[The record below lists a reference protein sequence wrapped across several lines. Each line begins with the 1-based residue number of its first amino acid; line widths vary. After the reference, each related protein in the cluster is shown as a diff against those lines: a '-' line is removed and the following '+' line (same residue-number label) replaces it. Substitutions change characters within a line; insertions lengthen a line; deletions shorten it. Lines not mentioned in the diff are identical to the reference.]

1 METEELGVLTLPD
14 LQQRVLNL
22 LMRRPPSTAEQI
34 AEQLAVD
41 VMQVEDALNSLL
53 EQGLVSERIISGA
66 ICYLVRG
73 TENLGWEFGT
83 EEASRQALTPGK
95 ALSVIINP
103 SAEITAVPGSTVEI
117 CVTVSNQGD
126 RSAVIDI
133 YMDEVS
139 GAVYQW
145 CEAAQERL
153 ALSCGQSSEVVF
165 RVAVP
170 ADARPDTYRFMLV
183 VDAPQ
188 HYPEDTPI
196 QHQSN
201 LTVSVPIQE
210 VVKVNDPTFRILPRT
225 SPETPQALQPGEGFQ
240 LILTVYNQSDR
251 VDRFHVTLPD
261 LEQKWFN
268 IYYPEGIATVGI
280 INASDGLQLNPGDSG
295 KITLVIK
302 PPADTWAGVYTPT
315 VKVHS
320 ANNPDL
326 VLLDVVYI
334 AVQPIYQFSFELV
347 TIANRVRK
355 EPALFDLQLDNQSNV
370 VREFSFA
377 GICTDEP
384 DLCTFSFAPQELK
397 MLPKARARVSL
408 EVTPTRKCSP
418 RFFAD
423 RYVSFSVAIADKQ
436 DLPLFVNRHPGN
448 FMVKSRPWWQFF
460 LVVLAFLGLFGLIIF
475 IFWWF
480 FFRPPVEP
488 EVLEFA
494 SEANSYAEVEGEAIK
509 LRWRIANY
517 HTVQTI
523 TIVGRSPDN
532 KVISRS
538 VTYDFSRGIPLEL
551 REFCAIERVL
561 ICQNVPTDARKAGSY
576 IFEMSILPK
585 VRTSTPLFSAKTSS
599 ILIAPIPTP
608 QVLQLN
614 SAQPTYVEVKEV
626 KTEASPNDQPPQGI
640 QLNWTISHYRQLKQ
654 VIIVGR
660 SPAGEAVI
668 APIGYDFSLGMPE
681 SLQAL
686 CQVEGDRLIC
696 KNVPTG
702 VQSTGEYVF
711 EVSAIAKQEPSDP
724 SAVPSSRKTDVIK
737 VTPLPI
743 QLIDFKVNGQAVLP
757 RYTFNVS
764 ADSPTVLTIAWKLEG
779 STKMQVELLPAPGTV
794 PPAGQT
800 AIPLPP
806 EASEATYTLQA
817 TNPDGS
823 KLTRS
828 FVVQTI
834 PIPPPKEE
842 DKPPAMP
849 PIPEI
854 DSPLIPDPSSGRI
867 LAPSEVPPRLN

>member
-1 METEELGVLTLPD
+1 METEELGVLTLSD
-14 LQQRVLNL
+14 LEQRVLNL

-34 AEQLAVD
+34 AEQLALD

-53 EQGLVSERIISGA
+53 EQELISERVIAGA

-73 TENLGWEFGT
+73 SDNLGLDFGRA
-83 EEASRQALTPGK
+83 EPSRQALTPGK

-103 SAEITAVPGSTVEI
+103 SGEITAVLGSTVEI

-126 RSAVIDI
+126 RSAVIDV

-139 GAVYQW
+139 GVVYQW
-145 CEAAQERL
+145 CQAAQERL

-165 RVAVP
+165 SIAIP
-170 ADARPDTYRFMLV
+170 ADATPASYRFLLV

-196 QHQSN
+196 QHQSH
-201 LTVSVPIQE
+201 LTVTVPVQE
-210 VVKVNDPTFRILPRT
+210 VVKVNDPTFSILPRT
-225 SPETPQALQPGEGFQ
+225 SPETPQALQPNEPFQ
-240 LILTVYNQSDR
+240 LTLTVYNRSDR

-268 IYYPEGIATVGI
+268 IYYPEGLAVMGI
-280 INASDGLQLNPGDSG
+280 INANDGLQLNPSESG

-302 PPADTWAGVYTPT
+302 PPADTWAGIYTPT

-334 AVQPIYQFSFELV
+334 EVQPIYLFNFELV
-347 TIANRVRK
+347 TISNRVRK
-355 EPALFDLQLDNQSNV
+355 EPALFDLQLHNQSNV
-370 VREFSFA
+370 VRQFSFEA
-377 GICTDEP
+377 VCTDEP
-384 DLCTFSFAPQELK
+384 DLCTFSFAPQEIK
-397 MLPKARARVSL
+397 MLPKAMARVSL
-408 EVTPTRKCSP
+408 EVTPTRKCGP

-423 RYVSFSVAIADKQ
+423 RYVSFSVVIEDKQ
-436 DLPLFVNRHPGN
+436 QLPLFVNRYPGN

-460 LVVLAFLGLFGLIIF
+460 LLVLAFLGFFGLIIL

-480 FFRPPVEP
+480 FLRPPVEP
-488 EVLEFA
+488 EVWEFA
-494 SEANSYAEVEGEAIK
+494 SEATSYAEVEGEAVK

-517 HTVQTI
+517 DTVQTI

-538 VTYDFSRGIPLEL
+538 VTYDFSKGIPLEL
-551 REFCAIERVL
+551 RDFCAIERVL

-585 VRTSTPLFSAKTSS
+585 VRSTTPLFSAKTSS

-608 QVLQLN
+608 QVVELN
-614 SAQPTYVEVKEV
+614 SAQPTYVEVKA
-626 KTEASPNDQPPQGI
+626 EAKDKPPQGI
-640 QLNWTISHYRQLKQ
+640 QLNWTIAHYRQLKQ

-668 APIGYDFSLGMPE
+668 EPIRYDFSLGMPE
-681 SLQAL
+681 SLQEL
-686 CQVEGDRLIC
+686 CKVESDRLIC
-696 KNVPTG
+696 QNIPTG
-702 VQSTGEYVF
+702 IHSTGEFVL
-711 EVSAIAKQEPSDP
+711 EVTAIAKQEPNDP
-724 SAVPSSRKTDVIK
+724 SVVPSSRKTDVIK

-743 QLIDFKVNGQAVLP
+743 QLVDFKVNGQAVLP
-757 RYTFNVS
+757 RYIFNVS
-764 ADSPTVLTIAWKLEG
+764 ADSPTVLTIDWKLEG
-779 STKMQVELLPAPGTV
+779 SSKMQVELLPAPGTV
-794 PPAGQT
+794 PAGGQT

-806 EASEATYTLQA
+806 EASETTYTLQA

-834 PIPPPKEE
+834 PIPPPKET
-842 DKPPAMP
+842 DKDQPPAVP

-854 DSPLIPDPSSGRI
+854 DSPLLPDPSKGSI
-867 LAPSEVPPRLN
+867 LAPAEVPPRRN